1 MNAGRIVVLMC
12 VLAGAARTAQAQDA
26 SQKGTAE
33 HDPVFEI
40 YGFAQADAIADFKQ
54 NDPDWYDVNRASK
67 LPSFANQFGRDGH
80 FYLSARQSRFGVQT
94 DAPADSGR
102 VKAQFE
108 LDMFGVGA
116 DAGQTTIRLRHAW
129 GQWKQVGAGQTNSQF
144 MDGDVFPNILDYWG
158 PIGMLYFRNVQL
170 FWRPI
175 DGDRR
180 VTVAIENPGASGD
193 AGIYADRVEL
203 DDVRL
208 RFPMPDITAEFRT
221 THRFGYVKLSGVVR
235 RIGYDDTHGG
245 PIDLSGHV
253 TGWGINVSGS
263 VRPSKRDVLHLQYV
277 YGHGIENYFN
287 DAPVDV
293 GVRSDP
299 SDVTRPIAGEALPIQ
314 GIVVFLDHVWSGT
327 WSSAAGYSR
336 VDIRNSNGQ
345 TADAYKAGE
354 YALVNLLATPASHV
368 TIGGELQWAHRRN
381 NADGFAV
388 GDVRLECSFRYSFSS
403 RRP

>member
-1 MNAGRIVVLMC
+1 MIARRVVC
-12 VLAGAARTAQAQDA
+12 VVCLVAAAVRSAEAQDA
-26 SQKGTAE
+26 GQAVPLRN
-33 HDPVFEI
+33 DPVFEI

-54 NDPDWYDVNRASK
+54 NDPDWYDVNRATK
-67 LPSFANQFGRDGH
+67 LPSVANQFGRDGH
-80 FYLSARQSRFGVQT
+80 FYLSARQSRLGVRAN
-94 DAPADSGR
+94 APVESGR
-102 VKAQFE
+102 VSAQFE

-129 GQWKQVGAGQTNSQF
+129 GRWKQVGAGQTDSQF

-158 PIGMLYFRNVQL
+158 PIGMLYFRNVQV

-193 AGIYADRVEL
+193 AGIYADRVALE
-203 DDVRL
+203 DVRL
-208 RFPMPDITAEFRT
+208 RFPMPDITAELRAP
-221 THRFGYVKLSGVVR
+221 HRFGYVKLSGVVR
-235 RIGYDDTHGG
+235 RIDYDDMRSG

-263 VRPSKRDVLHLQYV
+263 IRPARRDVLHLQYV

-299 SDVTRPIAGEALPIQ
+299 ANATRPIAGEALPIQ
-314 GIVVFLDHVWSGT
+314 GIVIFLDHTWSDT

-345 TADAYKAGE
+345 TADAYKAGQ

-388 GDVRLECSFRYSFSS
+388 SDVRVECSFRYSFSS

>member
-1 MNAGRIVVLMC
+1 VPSRN
-12 VLAGAARTAQAQDA
+12 
-26 SQKGTAE
+26 
-33 HDPVFEI
+33 DPVFEI

-67 LPSFANQFGRDGH
+67 LPSVANQFGRDGH

-94 DAPADSGR
+94 DVPVDAGR

-108 LDMFGVGA
+108 FDMFGVGA

-170 FWRPI
+170 FWRPM

-208 RFPMPDITAEFRT
+208 RFPMPDITAEFRAV
-221 THRFGYVKLSGVVR
+221 HRFGYIKLSGVVR
-235 RIGYDDTHGG
+235 RIDYDDTRGA

-253 TGWGINVSGS
+253 AGWGVNVSGS
-263 VRPSKRDVLHLQYV
+263 VRPLRRDVLHLQYV

-293 GVRSDP
+293 GVRSAP

-314 GIVVFLDHVWSGT
+314 GIVT
-327 WSSAAGYSR
+327 RSS
-336 VDIRNSNGQ
+336 
-345 TADAYKAGE
+345 T
-354 YALVNLLATPASHV
+354 
-368 TIGGELQWAHRRN
+368 
-381 NADGFAV
+381 
-388 GDVRLECSFRYSFSS
+388 CS
-403 RRP
+403 RRRRAT